1 MSAYAYEA
9 AWSPGELRTQSG
21 IIGGVATL
29 LLAVGI
35 AYAALALVAARFP
48 AHANLVAAAAVVL
61 LSTAAVDPVNDAA
74 GTGGASNTR
83 VALALYGSIPF
94 VFGTIIVPRFAVLVV
109 ALVGHTVRRWARM
122 RPSRV

>member
-1 MSAYAYEA
+1 MSAIASEA

-48 AHANLVAAAAVVL
+48 AHANLVAAAAVL

>member
-1 MSAYAYEA
+1 MSAYASEA

-48 AHANLVAAAAVVL
+48 AHANLVAAAAVL